1 MKFNL
6 DAANDLMAKY
16 KLDAL
21 LFIDP
26 GSLKYF
32 GYDLFFNSAKDWML
46 KPGGTN
52 DCGVINFCLVPYKK
66 NPVYIISAFSVSS
79 IDDDILRDCDIVP
92 YGPFINLSQIKN
104 SLPEDKNNSNSKSGV
119 EKNLYGLLSKV
130 IYKDQMEALG
140 YALAKYNLENS
151 SIAIEQDCISNDLVI
166 NIKNKFSS
174 ASFYEGSELIRL
186 IRMVKTPEEILIIQ
200 NCLEITEE
208 ALSKAVNSIKPRS
221 AMKGLK
227 EIYRNEAYKR
237 NALYEHFFVFPKG
250 MGMTD
255 HDGYIIE
262 NNNIMGFDAGV
273 ISCGYTSDTGISVF
287 FGQYSNKD
295 LEIYKNLFE
304 LIETGVQA
312 VKPGARCSQVF
323 GKMAEKARGLKLPG
337 NTYEGHGIGMS
348 FREYPAINPNI
359 GYEYNNGFENI
370 SSDFIIEKGMVINF
384 ETSYGVFGQKTFQ
397 VEKTVVVS
405 CNGADSFTF
414 QNRQEPVFI

>member
-6 DAANDLMAKY
+6 DAANNLMAKY

-104 SLPEDKNNSNSKSGV
+104 SLPEDKNNSNSKSRV

-130 IYKDQMEALG
+130 IYKDQMEALE
-140 YALAKYNLENS
+140 YVLAKYNLENS
-151 SIAIEQDCISNDLVI
+151 SIAVEQDCISNDLVN
-166 NIKNKFSS
+166 NIKNRFSS

-186 IRMVKTPEEILIIQ
+186 IRMVKTPEEVLIIQ

-208 ALSKAVNSIKPRS
+208 ALLKAVNSIKPGS
-221 AMKGLK
+221 AMQDLK

-237 NALYEHFFVFPKG
+237 DALYEHFLFSPK
-250 MGMTD
+250 
-255 HDGYIIE
+255 
-262 NNNIMGFDAGV
+262 AWV
-273 ISCGYTSDTGISVF
+273 
-287 FGQYSNKD
+287 
-295 LEIYKNLFE
+295 
-304 LIETGVQA
+304 
-312 VKPGARCSQVF
+312 
-323 GKMAEKARGLKLPG
+323 
-337 NTYEGHGIGMS
+337 
-348 FREYPAINPNI
+348 
-359 GYEYNNGFENI
+359 
-370 SSDFIIEKGMVINF
+370 
-384 ETSYGVFGQKTFQ
+384 
-397 VEKTVVVS
+397 
-405 CNGADSFTF
+405 
-414 QNRQEPVFI
+414 